1 MSRVSMT
8 LRNAWV
14 AALFFLVYIIVQ
26 FYSRNIFLDKL
37 GDEFIGIVGT
47 LKSILQFLN
56 LSELG
61 IGVAVGFSLYK
72 PIYDDNK
79 EKIIEII
86 GYLGFLYK
94 RIGLFVLIASLL
106 LLTFF
111 PHIFDDVETN
121 IGVIIFLFASLVVSN
136 LLSYFFAYHAFL
148 LDADQKSYVN
158 ITINQSIF
166 ILRLILQC
174 LVLIYF
180 ENLIYWIL
188 LELLTPFLYIYIL
201 RKRIRVMYPWLV
213 FKFKISKEIR
223 LKHKNLLKKI
233 KQISFHKLGTF
244 ITNGTDNIIIFS
256 FINPTMVAFVGNYQL
271 IMNNVNT
278 LVNQFFNGTNASV
291 GNLVA
296 ENDQQNIHKVFWEM
310 MALRFFFA
318 GCGTVLLFIGF
329 DDLITI
335 WIGTKYIMD
344 GNILIA
350 LILIFFIL
358 QVRQPVDSYIQAYGL
373 YSDIWAPV
381 VQSSINLVFS
391 IVFVKMY
398 GVIGVFI
405 GTIISQVSI
414 VMLWRPYFLF
424 SSGFRS
430 SILKYIS
437 GFFSHLLYLLIS
449 YLIFYC
455 IFDWFNNKPSSN
467 LFLLILSL
475 FKNGVVF
482 SGIYF
487 TVLIVLSNGFKDL
500 FKRVKNLIKEKIS
513 KKGKTN

>member
-1 MSRVSMT
+1 MT
-8 LRNAWV
+8 IRNAWV
-14 AALFFLVYIIVQ
+14 AALFYLFYVIVQ

-61 IGVAVGFSLYK
+61 IGVAVGFTLYK
-72 PIYDDNK
+72 PIFDDNK

-94 RIGLFVLIASLL
+94 RIGFFVLIAALL
-106 LLTFF
+106 LLIFF
-111 PHIFDDVETN
+111 PQIFNNVETN
-121 IGVIIFLFASLVVSN
+121 LGIIIFLFGSLVISN
-136 LLSYFFAYHAFL
+136 LLSYFFAYHSFL

-166 ILRLILQC
+166 ILRLLLQC
-174 LVLIYF
+174 LVLVYF
-180 ENLIYWIL
+180 ENLLYWIL

-201 RKRIRVMYPWLV
+201 RRRIKAMYPWLV
-213 FKFKISKEIR
+213 FNFKITKEIR
-223 LKHKNLLKKI
+223 LKHKDLLKKI

-244 ITNGTDNIIIFS
+244 VTNGTDNIVIFS

-278 LVNQFFNGTNASV
+278 LVSQFFNGTNASV

-296 ENDQQNIHKVFWEM
+296 EDDEKNIHKVFWEM

-318 GCGTVLLFIGF
+318 GCGTVLLHIGF
-329 DDLITI
+329 NDLITI
-335 WIGTKYIMD
+335 WIGSKYLMD
-344 GNILIA
+344 DNILTA

-381 VQSSINLVFS
+381 TQSLINLVFS
-391 IVFVKMY
+391 IVFVINY

-405 GTIISQVSI
+405 GTIISQVI
-414 VMLWRPYFLF
+414 IIMIWRPYFLF
-424 SSGFRS
+424 SSGFKTTV
-430 SILKYIS
+430 LKYII
-437 GFFSHLLYLLIS
+437 GFGNHILYLITS

-455 IFDWFNNKPSSN
+455 IFEWLNNEPSSN
-467 LFLLILSL
+467 LLSL
-475 FKNGVVF
+475 MLQ
-482 SGIYF
+482 
-487 TVLIVLSNGFKDL
+487 LIRMG
-500 FKRVKNLIKEKIS
+500 
-513 KKGKTN
+513 